1 MRDRQW
7 IFAIIGVLSFV
18 LMAGSL
24 VITYMNAGENGVGL
38 AELTPSLALAFVF
51 LINVVLSKQNKRK

>member
-38 AELTPSLALAFVF
+38 AELMPSLALAFVF